1 MLERSVFAPRS
12 HFKSYFSNAF
22 SVQQLASPRI
32 LENLK
37 RLLTYRVQKLIFQ
50 HLKLKLIC
58 FKVIGFNKQSSF
70 STNPKRFAHGFKS
83 SYKSAE
89 LVKTMD
95 FFGKFFSFF
104 KHELLCLPK
113 REKHQA
119 NNQSV
124 LSVFIFCNY
133 SEDLTPC
140 CRDSTPCRPK
150 GSPF

>member
-1 MLERSVFAPRS
+1 MLERFVFAPRS
-12 HFKSYFSNAF
+12 HVKSYFSNAF

-32 LENLK
+32 LEILK
-37 RLLTYRVQKLIFQ
+37 LLLTFPVQKLIFQ

-58 FKVIGFNKQSSF
+58 FKVIGFNKQSNF

-83 SYKSAE
+83 NYKSAE

-95 FFGKFFSFF
+95 FCGKFFSFF

-113 REKHQA
+113 REKHTA

-124 LSVFIFCNY
+124 LSMFIFCNY
-133 SEDLTPC
+133 SVSIT
-140 CRDSTPCRPK
+140 K
-150 GSPF
+150 MHN